1 MNQDARVTAPTRVL
15 RVALLGCGTVGRQ
28 VAGTLLDKAEDL
40 AAKAGCHLELIGIAV
55 RNVNKP
61 REGIPPS
68 CSPMMRPAWWPTVAP
83 TS

>member
-1 MNQDARVTAPTRVL
+1 M
-15 RVALLGCGTVGRQ
+15 ALLGCGTVGRQ

-61 REGIPPS
+61 REGIPPELLTDD
-68 CSPMMRPAWWPTVAP
+68 AAGLVANGGADIVIELIGGIDP
-83 TS
+83 